1 MIRGTKRPVPEKKL
15 SVNVGLHNRFD
26 IEVRDAATGE
36 LRQRARAFNV
46 ICDKLWDR
54 LLYNNSNS
62 VWTLLPY
69 SAYILFGSGAGTPA
83 ASDTTL
89 FNQVGYRG
97 IGANNTGDR
106 MTFHSDVLNGSA
118 YIQSYVVLQA
128 GDNVGDTLTEVG
140 IGYDTTH
147 CVTHAMLEDMNG
159 NPISIEKTA
168 TDVITIY
175 ATIYFHWSAGGWAN
189 GSIFIADNIGT
200 NEGNST
206 QYKQNVLRLLAGQ
219 FYYNGDQYYMRLYP
233 GAMGAIQPMYN
244 GTGADVYS
252 SFTANREAKK
262 ASATCRYNV
271 GVGNMAIRFIN
282 IQLNA
287 YTGST
292 LYHSQFCRMLSEGWY
307 TPAAITGEA
316 VGTGDGS
323 TTVFKTAFPV
333 KTAGTVK
340 VNGAAQSS
348 GVAMRTG
355 AINRQDAAYWLRPVA
370 GKTSANTIL
379 YTLFPAGMLI
389 YDSSADGHT
398 TLEVY
403 TKSAKVV
410 ENPFYADGITE
421 FVIRA
426 VSNASTITIEA
437 SDDLETWDAICSAQA
452 FPASGSGPITVSIPA
467 ALQNKRF
474 FRLCTPT
481 ASNSNYGAF
490 VRFVAGDG
498 AEGNIIFST
507 PPAAGAVIT
516 ADYVPDCIAKDED
529 HVFDLTLEI
538 TFGEYQEV

>member
-1 MIRGTKRPVPEKKL
+1 MTRGTRRPVPEKKL

-46 ICDKLWDR
+46 ICDTLWDR
-54 LLYNNSNS
+54 LLSTS
-62 VWTLLPY
+62 SDSKWAVQLY

-83 ASDTTL
+83 ASDTAL
-89 FNQVGYRG
+89 FDQVGYRG
-97 IGANNTGDR
+97 IGANNTGER
-106 MTFHSDVLNGSA
+106 TTFHSDVLNGSA
-118 YIQSYVVLQA
+118 YIQTYVVLQA

-200 NEGNST
+200 NEGISS
-206 QYKQNVLRLLAGQ
+206 QYQKNVLRVLAGRFSASDTSAHYAR
-219 FYYNGDQYYMRLYP
+219 FYP
-233 GAMGAIQPMYN
+233 KVMGAAEPMYN
-244 GTGADVYS
+244 GSGADVYS
-252 SFTANREAKK
+252 TFTVNKAAKK
-262 ASATCRYNV
+262 ATATCRYNV
-271 GVGNMAIRFIN
+271 GVGNAPIRFIN
-282 IQLNA
+282 AMLNF
-287 YTGST
+287 YSGST
-292 LYHSQFCRMLSEGWY
+292 LYSAQFCRMLSEGWY
-307 TPAAITGEA
+307 TPATISGEA

-323 TTVFKTAFPV
+323 ATVFRTAFPV

-340 VNGAAQSS
+340 VNGAAMAS

-355 AINRQDAAYWLRPVA
+355 AINRTNAAYWLRPVA

-379 YTLFPAGMLI
+379 YTLFPAGQLI
-389 YDSSADGHT
+389 HTSDSHT
-398 TLEVY
+398 VLEVY
-403 TKSAKVV
+403 NKTAKVV

-437 SDDLETWDAICSAQA
+437 SDDLASWDAICTNQA
-452 FPASGSGPITVSIPA
+452 FPASGSGPITVSVPA

-498 AEGNIIFST
+498 AEGNIIFDA

-516 ADYVPDCIAKDED
+516 ADYTPDCIAKDED

>member
-46 ICDKLWDR
+46 ICDTLWDR
-54 LLYNNSNS
+54 LLYQS
-62 VWTLLPY
+62 TGTDPY
-69 SAYILFGSGAGTPA
+69 WAIRRYSTHILFGSGSGTPA
-83 ASDTTL
+83 ASDTAL
-89 FNQVGYRG
+89 FTQIGYRS
-97 IGANNTGDR
+97 ISEAVTH
-106 MTFHSDVLNGSA
+106 TDVLNGSA
-118 YIQSYVVLQA
+118 YVQTSVTLQA

-175 ATIYFHWSAGGWAN
+175 ATIYFHWSAGGWSN

-200 NEGNST
+200 NEGVSY
-206 QYKQNVLRLLAGQ
+206 QYKDNVIRAFAGRFLASASSDVSPVHW
-219 FYYNGDQYYMRLYP
+219 YSRV
-233 GAMGAIQPMYN
+233 MGAIEAMDVGHN
-244 GTGADVYS
+244 RDHSSGAW
-252 SFTANREAKK
+252 FTVNKAAKK
-262 ASATCRYNV
+262 VTSTRRYNV
-271 GVGNMAIRFIN
+271 GVGNTSIRFIN
-282 IQLNA
+282 ITLNTSA
-287 YTGST
+287 SSYST
-292 LYHSQFCRMLSEGWY
+292 YLGQFCRMLSEGWY
-307 TPAAITGEA
+307 TPGAITGEA
-316 VGTGDGS
+316 VGTGDGA

-348 GVAMRTG
+348 GVTMRPG
-355 AINRQDAAYWLRPVA
+355 AINRQNAAYFLRPVA

-379 YTLFPAGMLI
+379 YTLFPAGMSI
-389 YDSSADGHT
+389 FNSNSDGHT
-398 TLEVY
+398 VLSVY
-403 TKSAKVV
+403 TKTPAVV
-410 ENPFYADGITE
+410 ENPFYAEGITE

-426 VSNASTITIEA
+426 NNHAGTITIEA
-437 SDDLETWDAICSAQA
+437 SDDLASWDAICTAQA
-452 FPASGSGPITVSIPA
+452 FPESGSITISIPA

-481 ASNSNYGAF
+481 APNSNYGAL

-516 ADYVPDCIAKDED
+516 CDYVPDCIAKDED

>member
-26 IEVRDAATGE
+26 IEVRDAVTGE

-46 ICDKLWDR
+46 ICDTLWDK
-54 LLYNNSNS
+54 LLYVYNGY
-62 VWTLLPY
+62 WYLPATNY
-69 SAYILFGSGAGTPA
+69 FYQILYGSGTGTPA
-83 ASDTTL
+83 ASDTAL
-89 FNQVGYRG
+89 FNQLGYRTLS
-97 IGANNTGDR
+97 ISSFTR
-106 MTFHSDVLNGSA
+106 HTDVLNGIA
-118 YIQSYVVLQA
+118 YVQAFVTLQA

-140 IGYDTTH
+140 IGYDNTT
-147 CVTHAMLEDMNG
+147 CATHAMLEDMNG

-175 ATIYFHWSAGGWAN
+175 ATIYLHWSPGGWAN
-189 GSIFIADNIGT
+189 GSIFIADNIGSNAGVTT
-200 NEGNST
+200 NT
-206 QYKQNVLRLLAGQ
+206 TWDVVKMLAGATGHQ
-219 FYYNGDQYYMRLYP
+219 TSLRPILFMPLV
-233 GAMGAIQPMYN
+233 MGAVTTMDN
-244 GTGADVYS
+244 GNVSDGTSNFLVDKA
-252 SFTANREAKK
+252 AKK
-262 ASATCRYNV
+262 VTAAYRYNV
-271 GVGNMAIRFIN
+271 ADRNIGIRLIN
-282 IQLNA
+282 ATINYA
-287 YTGST
+287 STG
-292 LYHSQFCRMLSEGWY
+292 QFCRMLSEGWY

-323 TTVFKTAFPV
+323 ATVFKTAFPI

-340 VNGAAQSS
+340 VNGAAMAS
-348 GVAMRTG
+348 GVTMRTG
-355 AINRQDAAYWLRPVA
+355 AINRTNAAYFLRPVA

-389 YDSSADGHT
+389 TTANDHT
-398 TLEVY
+398 VLEVY
-403 TKSAKVV
+403 NKTPAVV
-410 ENPFYADGITE
+410 ENPSYSDGITE
-421 FVIRA
+421 LVIRA
-426 VSNASTITIEA
+426 VNYAGSITIEA
-437 SDDLETWDAICSAQA
+437 SDDLASWDAICTAQA
-452 FPASGSGPITVSIPA
+452 FPASGIGPITVSVPA

-498 AEGNIIFST
+498 AEGNIIFDA

-516 ADYVPDCIAKDED
+516 ADYTPDCIAKDED

>member
-1 MIRGTKRPVPEKKL
+1 MIRGTRRPVPEKTL

-26 IEVRDAATGE
+26 IEVRDAVTGQ

-46 ICDKLWDR
+46 ICDKLWDM
-54 LLYNNSNS
+54 LLASSNSN
-62 VWTLLPY
+62 WYMGAY
-69 SAYILFGSGAGTPA
+69 SRYILFGSGAGTPA

-89 FNQVGYRG
+89 FTQVGYRA
-97 IGANNTGDR
+97 ISNHT
-106 MTFHSDVLNGSA
+106 TSTDVLNGSA
-118 YIQSYVVLQA
+118 YVQTSVTLQA

-200 NEGNST
+200 NYGAPSSPS
-206 QYKQNVLRLLAGQ
+206 YNVLLFLAGQ
-219 FYYNGDQYYMRLYP
+219 FSNSNIYYFMGLYP
-233 GAMGAIQPMYN
+233 KVMGDVGPMN
-244 GTGADVYS
+244 TGTGADLYS
-252 SFTANREAKK
+252 TFTVNKAAKK
-262 ASATCRYNV
+262 VTATCRYNV
-271 GVGNMAIRFIN
+271 GVGNMPIRFLN
-282 IQLNA
+282 ITLA
-287 YTGST
+287 RRRGDST
-292 LYHSQFCRMLSEGWY
+292 DTAQFCRMLSEGWY
-307 TPAAITGEA
+307 TPAAISGEA

-323 TTVFKTAFPV
+323 AAVFKTAFPV

-340 VNGAAQSS
+340 VNGAAMAS

-355 AINRQDAAYWLRPVA
+355 AINRTNAAYWLRPVA

-379 YTLFPAGMLI
+379 YTLFPEGQLI
-389 YDSSADGHT
+389 TTADSHT
-398 TLEVY
+398 VLEVY
-403 TKSAKVV
+403 NKSAKVV
-410 ENPFYADGITE
+410 ENPFYTEGITE
-421 FVIRA
+421 FVVRA
-426 VSNASTITIEA
+426 VKNASTITIEA
-437 SDDLETWDAICSAQA
+437 SDDLETWSAVCTEQA
-452 FPASGSGPITVSIPA
+452 YPASSSGTVTVSVPA

-481 ASNSNYGAF
+481 ASNSNYGAY

-498 AEGNIIFST
+498 VEGNIIFDT

-516 ADYVPDCIAKDED
+516 ADYTPDCIAKDED